1 VATRARSK
9 IRPRIL
15 VAHPDPAWVDQAKS
29 RLQEMGYVVTEC
41 LELSWVPDLLGGSL
55 PFDLAVVSSEIDP
68 DGQAKI
74 VQALKDR
81 GAMTKLILL
90 LDELDASTVL
100 AGPAKD
106 YAVHRVSQGVH
117 QLAVLVAAQIG
128 LPPRPPE
135 I

>member
-1 VATRARSK
+1 MTTRTRSK

-41 LELSWVPDLLGGSL
+41 LELDWVPDLLGGSL

-68 DGQAKI
+68 DGQARI

-81 GAMTKLILL
+81 GSMTRLILL
-90 LDELDASTVL
+90 LDELDNSTVL
-100 AGPAKD
+100 AGPSKD
-106 YAVHRVSQGVH
+106 YVVHRVSQGVH

-128 LPPRPPE
+128 LPPRPPPV
-135 I
+135 

>member
-1 VATRARSK
+1 VGTRTRQK

-15 VAHPDPAWVDQAKS
+15 IAHPDPAWVDQAKA
-29 RLQEMGYVVTEC
+29 RLQDMGYAVTEC
-41 LELSWVPDLLGGSL
+41 LELDWVPDLLGGSL

-68 DGQAKI
+68 DGQARI

-90 LDELDASTVL
+90 LDELDGSTVIH
-100 AGPAKD
+100 AGTKE

-117 QLAVLVAAQIG
+117 QLAILVAAQIG

-135 I
+135 V

>member
-1 VATRARSK
+1 MATRTRSK

-15 VAHPDPAWVDQAKS
+15 VAHPDPAWVDQAKA
-29 RLQEMGYVVTEC
+29 RLLDMGYAVTEC

-68 DGQAKI
+68 DGQARI

-90 LDELDASTVL
+90 LDELDSSTVL
-100 AGPAKD
+100 TGPSKD

-135 I
+135 L